1 MVKIT
6 SPLMSSFA
14 SGTLGST
21 LQFRRGPGRS
31 TTGLFRPRRPPS
43 TPAALTSY
51 AIILKFIRVLIT
63 YDYDKFEPY
72 ETYAK
77 DHKTTTA
84 AAYLHH
90 ALVAWRN
97 GRSPPLEDPTIFEES
112 LTDPTPIA
120 WNDDPEPGKPNLTFD
135 PWQTGDFT
143 TLHLLKSE
151 TDTSGPKNCIHL
163 HYWEETEDRFQ
174 QPDLPQRPFRLQSL
188 AWIVPQSN
196 PALSDILTI
205 E

>member
-6 SPLMSSFA
+6 SPLMSRFA

-21 LQFRRGPGRS
+21 LQFRRGPGGT
-31 TTGLFRPRRPPS
+31 TTGLFRPRQPQE

-63 YDYDKFEPY
+63 YEYDKYEPY
-72 ETYAK
+72 VTYAK
-77 DHKTTTA
+77 NHEITSA
-84 AAYLHH
+84 AAYIHFGLT
-90 ALVAWRN
+90 AWRN
-97 GRSPPLEDPTIFEES
+97 GRSPPLEDPTTFDES
-112 LTDPTPIA
+112 LTDPTTIA

-135 PWQTGDFT
+135 PFITGDLT

-163 HYWEETEDRFQ
+163 HRWDETEDRFQ
-174 QPDLPQRPFRLQSL
+174 QPDLPPQPFRLQALS
-188 AWIVPQSN
+188 WILPQSH
-196 PALSDILTI
+196 PALSNILTI

>member
-6 SPLMSSFA
+6 SPLMSRFV

-21 LQFRRGPGRS
+21 LQFRRGPGGT
-31 TTGLFRPRRPPS
+31 TTGLFRPRRPLEI
-43 TPAALTSY
+43 PAALVSY
-51 AIILKFIRVLIT
+51 ALILKFGRALVA
-63 YDYDKFEPY
+63 YDYDKYEPY
-72 ETYAK
+72 VTYAK
-77 DHKTTTA
+77 DHETTTA
-84 AAYLHH
+84 AAYLHF
-90 ALVAWRN
+90 ALTAWKN
-97 GRSPPLEDPTIFEES
+97 GRSFPLEDPTVFEES
-112 LTDPTPIA
+112 LTDPTPIS

-163 HYWEETEDRFQ
+163 HHWDDSEDRFQ
-174 QPDLPQRPFRLQSL
+174 QPDLPQRPFRLQSQS
-188 AWIVPQSN
+188 WILPQSL